1 MTIKHSRYHDDAVQS
16 LRFDFAKD
24 GASVGVLQPGT
35 YLFPLKAAETMTV
48 VAGEMFVTIDDAAE
62 FKAPA
67 GTVFE
72 APANSNLQMR
82 CTADVAYFCQFHS

>member
-16 LRFDFAKD
+16 LRFDDAEN

-35 YLFPLKAAETMTV
+35 YLFPLKAAETMRII
-48 VAGEMFVTIDDAAE
+48 AGEMFVTIDDDTE
-62 FKAPA
+62 FKATA

-82 CTADVAYFCQFHS
+82 CTADVAYFCKFHA

>member
-1 MTIKHSRYHDDAVQS
+1 MTIKHSSYHQDAVQS
-16 LRFDFAKD
+16 LRFDDHAD

-35 YLFPLKAAETMTV
+35 YQFPLKTRETMTV
-48 VAGEMFVTIDDAAE
+48 IAGEMFVTIDDAAE
-62 FKAPA
+62 FTATV
-67 GTVFE
+67 GSVFE

>member
-16 LRFDFAKD
+16 LRFDNGQN

-48 VAGEMFVTIDDAAE
+48 IDGEMFVTIDDAAE

-82 CTADVAYFCQFHS
+82 CTADVAYHCKFHA